1 MKDSAPSFEALLTA
15 PSVAR
20 HLSDDEA
27 KDIRATLQ
35 TRLTGA
41 RGTNVSRFFAAF
53 GAWLST
59 VCIVVFLA
67 TNHAFESAGTS
78 IVIGAL
84 MIGAATAL
92 HRTTT
97 ATFPGELSLA
107 LAISGNI
114 AIVIGAVYGQSDG
127 LPTAI
132 ITHALV
138 GTAVYILFTN
148 ATYRFLAPLALA
160 TLLTL
165 WFLTESELTPF
176 IHILIAVEI
185 FVLGLLHA
193 RFRYHQSLQPI
204 FHALIFA
211 LPATFLHLNLWGLDW
226 LGDEIELSMW
236 PSNFVCALAL
246 LLLCRQAAAY
256 PAWWKTSTGIGTVAA
271 ILLLAAFT
279 TPGLLVALGLL
290 ILGKLREE
298 PRVQTLAHGFL
309 IGFLWIY
316 YYTLDVNLA
325 YKSFVVAGTGIILL
339 VLRKLF
345 PANEAP
351 IPPQP

>member
-1 MKDSAPSFEALLTA
+1 MKDSTPSFEALLTD

-27 KDIRATLQ
+27 RGIRSTLQ
-35 TRLTGA
+35 TRLVES

-53 GAWLST
+53 GAWLSA
-59 VCIVVFLA
+59 VCMVVFLA
-67 TNHAFESAGTS
+67 VNQAFESAGTS
-78 IVIGAL
+78 VVIGAL
-84 MIGAATAL
+84 MIGVAIAL
-92 HRTTT
+92 QRTTT

-114 AIVIGAVYGQSDG
+114 AIVIGAIYGPSDG

-138 GTAVYILFTN
+138 GTVVYILFTN

-176 IHILIAVEI
+176 FHILIAGEV
-185 FVLGLLHA
+185 FLLGLLHA
-193 RFRYHQSLQPI
+193 RFRDHRSLQPI

-211 LPATFLHLNLWGLDW
+211 LPATFLHLNLWGLD
-226 LGDEIELSMW
+226 LFGDQIALSMW

-246 LLLCRQAAAY
+246 LLLCRQAAAD
-256 PAWWKTSTGIGTVAA
+256 PAWWKKSASIGTVAA
-271 ILLLAAFT
+271 VLLLAGFT

-316 YYTLDVNLA
+316 YYTLDVDLA
-325 YKSFVVAGTGIILL
+325 YKSFVVAGTGVVLL
-339 VLRKLF
+339 VLRKFF
-345 PANEAP
+345 PANETP
-351 IPPQP
+351 IPA